1 MFGKRFY
8 IDIQSCV
15 AKEVLHMRR
24 NNRKRKP
31 LLNEET
37 KCVIVLSSDEEN
49 DEDKA
54 EYVENK
60 QLRRI
65 NEFAKINNLIP
76 VAIVRRGIMGRMIYN
91 QKYKGAIEYMKQGKA
106 SAIVCTNLESISY
119 GEADSYYRVGLV
131 REAGFRLFTV
141 DEKEPFIN
149 LYKAPKK
156 KGIM

>member
-1 MFGKRFY
+1 
-8 IDIQSCV
+8 
-15 AKEVLHMRR
+15 MRR

-149 LYKAPKK
+149 LYRAPKK